1 MSDMPADLLTD
12 RTAALDEIAA
22 HLVPRA
28 SQLTRLLLSR
38 GSRPLTRAEGGLLST
53 LSAGPRRI
61 TELAAT
67 EVLAQPTVTQLV
79 DRLQKRGL
87 VQRDRDASDGR
98 VVLVSIT
105 DAGRATLEQLRDEY
119 RAQLRTAAA
128 DLPDDELAA
137 LLRATEALQH
147 LIDAVQETRP

>member
-1 MSDMPADLLTD
+1 MPADLLID
-12 RTAALDEIAA
+12 RTAALDEIAKN
-22 HLVPRA
+22 LVPRA
-28 SQLTRLLLSR
+28 SQLTRLLLGR
-38 GSRPLTRAEGGLLST
+38 GSRTLSRAEGGLLST
-53 LSAGPRRI
+53 LSARPRRI

-79 DRLQKRGL
+79 DRLQKRGF

-105 DAGRATLEQLRDEY
+105 DAGRDALEQLRGEY
-119 RAQLRTAAA
+119 RAQMRAAAA

-137 LLRATEALQH
+137 LVRATESLQH
-147 LIDAVQETRP
+147 LIDAVQEARP